1 MFSVKQSIFKNDDMI
16 SSAILRIF
24 DALVKPI
31 ALYNSEIWL
40 AHKCCYQKKNMEEM
54 FDISIKGQT
63 EFDKIFIRF
72 SKFVLG
78 VHSKASNFAVL
89 SELGQ
94 YPLIISAIVS
104 CINFWLRA
112 MQSSS
117 NSLAVYNAYLEHYS
131 NSCSKSLWLNF
142 VKNIHNDLGFSN
154 VWENQCTFN

>member
-1 MFSVKQSIFKNDDMI
+1 MI

-24 DALVKPI
+24 DALIKPI

-40 AHKCCYQKKNMEEM
+40 AYKCCFQKKKNIEEM

-78 VHSKASNFAVL
+78 VISKASNFAVL

-94 YPLIISAIVS
+94 YPLIISAIVG
-104 CINFWLRA
+104 CINFLLRA

-131 NSCSKSLWLNF
+131 
-142 VKNIHNDLGFSN
+142 
-154 VWENQCTFN
+154 